1 MTLFNKEKHR
11 FCLTLS
17 NDKPML
23 SLWLLVDKLKHLLV
37 FLLEPAHFAFLNNM
51 HTVNKINNVT
61 YDQVTFYIIMTCT
74 EIEPRTVLLQCAHL
88 SQYRLQHL

>member
-1 MTLFNKEKHR
+1 
-11 FCLTLS
+11 
-17 NDKPML
+17 
-23 SLWLLVDKLKHLLV
+23 
-37 FLLEPAHFAFLNNM
+37 M